1 LDQESEIDV
10 VPLTARVAELRR
22 LGWPLC
28 VISLF
33 FFAPWIGLYGQG
45 ADSQAK
51 STQSEAQPSAE
62 IISSAGSYTLEWR
75 QHYQRQNGLVPNGI
89 ADYSGTLWL
98 ITHAGPGKPE
108 ESLTRINP
116 DGRLIDNYQPKLPLN
131 PIERVASLAPAV
143 SERSVGL
150 LASIVSG
157 GRDQTFEG
165 AFFVP
170 VGGDGLGSPVRIAG
184 RGPQFPTM
192 IGAGADF
199 IAAGDQEP
207 LTLVKLESS
216 GKVLWRR
223 SFSPKLVLPTVSIG
237 SSGSVFVLSQ
247 EDEDND
253 IRLQMLDSSG
263 LLLRSKRIAAKQGV
277 IVADPGG
284 GCSVLFSIGIGGKD
298 NKVFLMTLN
307 PELRQLSQVQ
317 TPLVAWTGRTYQ
329 LISTLHGH
337 LIVGPGPEP
346 SPQKVAPTKILAEF
360 DRSGTLVWQRLIASL
375 ETPLL
380 VPFHSGFYLVREL
393 FEGKGMDIEKY
404 AY

>member
-1 LDQESEIDV
+1 V
-10 VPLTARVAELRR
+10 VPVTARVAELRR
-22 LGWPLC
+22 LGWPLLC
-28 VISLF
+28 VISF
-33 FFAPWIGLYGQG
+33 FSFASWIGLYGQG
-45 ADSQAK
+45 ADSQSK
-51 STQSEAQPSAE
+51 STQSETQPSAE
-62 IISSAGSYTLEWR
+62 IISSAGSYTLVWR
-75 QHYQRQNGLVPNGI
+75 QHYQRQNGLVPIGI
-89 ADYSGTLWL
+89 ADDSGTLWL

-116 DGRLIDNYQPKLPLN
+116 DGRLIGNYQPVLPLN
-131 PIERVASLAPAV
+131 PIEWVASLAPAAG
-143 SERSVGL
+143 ERSVGL
-150 LASIVSG
+150 LASIASG

-170 VGGDGLGSPVRIAG
+170 VGADGLGSPVRIAG

-192 IGAGADF
+192 IGAGVDF

-223 SFSPKLVLPTVSIG
+223 AFSPKLVLPTLSIG

-247 EDEDND
+247 EGND

-298 NKVFLMTLN
+298 NKVFLMTLD
-307 PELRQLSQVQ
+307 PELRQLSRVQ

-329 LISTLHGH
+329 LISTPNGH
-337 LIVGPGPEP
+337 LIIGPGPEP
-346 SPQKVAPTKILAEF
+346 NPQKVVPKKILAEF
-360 DRSGTLVWQRLIASL
+360 DRSGTLVWQQSIASL

-380 VPFHSGFYLVREL
+380 APFHSGFYLVREL